1 MPHLSQSREVSGS
14 CDVVGVLVASISVSI
29 RRRAGADQGED
40 SGKPLMTSRP
50 AGQLCHPP
58 FFVPLLKEEPVQLE
72 QWTGVG
78 WGRPAGQSGPVLP
91 WQLVSPVWAA
101 QMTLL
106 AHGRPRTSV
115 GAQAPPAGSDTLRAI
130 AAGEAAPL
138 TIIEEGS
145 MSPGGDCTVCYPNR
159 PAGSDEKR
167 ADGEMI
173 LKVDA
178 HLTLRKLLEE
188 EMLRVEERDAELRAR
203 LPVPKRTG
211 RKRVVYPP
219 PYLGAATMLYE
230 MGYSYREFCDAVN
243 ALVEPRYR
251 MDEETL
257 RNRFVEVGVKLRKP
271 EEAVRMATLRGLRRP
286 PRDTVQMA
294 MAAALVQGDAA
305 VRVKER
311 TMIEVVLNTP
321 YEAYAR
327 TVAKIF
333 EGHGTIAL
341 GARRYTEN
349 YYEWQLIIRL
359 DLKDWRFLVE
369 CKREMRIPDFVRK
382 DEELRAYLATML
394 ACEGYITWAAAN
406 KDRTVNP
413 TTKFFVVPI
422 TNTNKQLVDDI
433 RQVLERRGYHTSVTP
448 VNKPPEQHMD
458 RFGRLYESKLPEL
471 RVVIYR
477 KDEVY
482 HMLRWLGRIPHPLKE
497 SYRIW
502 ALRLLTNSTN
512 KPLRWSVSKAVK
524 DRLDEIAKKSV
535 LIGRKRAELYFHV
548 VQQKMD
554 CGLMRDTRPHRAQTV
569 LL

>member
-1 MPHLSQSREVSGS
+1 
-14 CDVVGVLVASISVSI
+14 VLVASISVSI
-29 RRRAGADQGED
+29 RRRAGADQEED
-40 SGKPLMTSRP
+40 GGKAMMTSRP

-58 FFVPLLKEEPVQLE
+58 FFVPLLIKGTVQLE
-72 QWTGVG
+72 QWTGVR

-101 QMTLL
+101 QTTLL

-115 GAQAPPAGSDTLRAI
+115 GEQAPPAGPDTLRAI
-130 AAGEAAPL
+130 AAEEAAPL
-138 TIIEEGS
+138 TIIKEGS
-145 MSPGGDCTVCYPNR
+145 MSPGGECMVWYPIR
-159 PAGSDEKR
+159 PAGSNEKR
-167 ADGEMI
+167 GDGEMI
-173 LKVDA
+173 LKADV
-178 HLTLRKLLEE
+178 HTTLRRLLEE
-188 EMLRVEERDAELRAR
+188 EMRRVEERDAELRAR

-211 RKRVVYPP
+211 RKRIVYPP
-219 PYLGAATMLYE
+219 PYFGAAAMLYE
-230 MGYSYREFCDAVN
+230 MGYSYREVCDAVN
-243 ALVEPRYR
+243 ALVESQYK

-257 RNRFVEVGVKLRKP
+257 RNRFVEVGVKLRRQEK
-271 EEAVRMATLRGLRRP
+271 AVRMATLRGPRRP

-305 VRVKER
+305 VRVKGR
-311 TMIEVVLNTP
+311 TMVEVVLNTP

-327 TVAKIF
+327 TVARIF
-333 EGHGTIAL
+333 EGHGTISL
-341 GARRYTEN
+341 GARKFTED
-349 YYEWQLIIRL
+349 YYEWQLTIRL
-359 DLKDWRFLVE
+359 DLKDWGFLLE
-369 CKREMRIPDFVRK
+369 CKKAMRIPDFVRS

-406 KDRTVNP
+406 EGRTVNP
-413 TTKFFVVPI
+413 TTTFFVVPI
-422 TNTNKQLVDDI
+422 TNTNKQLIYDI
-433 RQVLERRGYHTSVTP
+433 KQVIEKRGYHTSVTP

-458 RFGRLYESKLPEL
+458 SFGRLYESKLPEL

-524 DRLDEIAKKSV
+524 DRLDEIAEKSV
-535 LIGRKRAELYFHV
+535 LIGRKRAELYFYET
-548 VQQKMD
+548 QRKMD
-554 CGLMRDTRPHRAQTV
+554 CGLMRDTRPHRAQTA
-569 LL
+569 LHT

>member
-1 MPHLSQSREVSGS
+1 
-14 CDVVGVLVASISVSI
+14 VLVASISVSI
-29 RRRAGADQGED
+29 RRRAGADQEEEGR
-40 SGKPLMTSRP
+40 KLLMISRP

-58 FFVPLLKEEPVQLE
+58 LFYYLLLKKGPVHVN
-72 QWTGVG
+72 QWTGVR

-91 WQLVSPVWAA
+91 WQLVTPVWAA
-101 QMTLL
+101 QTTLL

-115 GAQAPPAGSDTLRAI
+115 GAQAPPAGPDTLRAI

-138 TIIEEGS
+138 TIVREGS
-145 MSPGGDCTVCYPNR
+145 MSPGGECMVWYPIR

-167 ADGEMI
+167 GDGEMI

-178 HLTLRKLLEE
+178 HLTLRRLLEE
-188 EMLRVEERDAELRAR
+188 EVRKVEERDAELRTR

-211 RKRVVYPP
+211 RKRIVYPP
-219 PYLGAATMLYE
+219 PYLGAAAMLYE
-230 MGYSYREFCDAVN
+230 MGYSYREVCDAVN
-243 ALVEPRYR
+243 AMVEPQYR

-257 RNRFVEVGVKLRKP
+257 RNRFVEVGVKLRRQ
-271 EEAVRMATLRGLRRP
+271 EEAVRMATLRGPRRP

-305 VRVKER
+305 VRVKGR
-311 TMIEVVLNTP
+311 TMVEVVLNTP

-341 GARRYTEN
+341 GARKYTEN

-359 DLKDWRFLVE
+359 DLKDWYFLLE
-369 CKREMRIPDFVRK
+369 CKRDMRIPDFVRT

-406 KDRTVNP
+406 KGRTLEP
-413 TTKFFVVPI
+413 TTTFFVVPI
-422 TNTNKQLVDDI
+422 TNTNKQLINDI
-433 RQVLERRGYHTSVTP
+433 NRVIEKRGYHTSVTP

-512 KPLRWSVSKAVK
+512 KPLKWSVSKAVK

-535 LIGRKRAELYFHV
+535 LIGRKRAELYFYE
-548 VQQKMD
+548 VQRKMD
-554 CGLMRDTRPHRAQTV
+554 CGLLRDTRPHRAQTV
-569 LL
+569 LLWTYVVLSFYIVSISY

>member
-1 MPHLSQSREVSGS
+1 
-14 CDVVGVLVASISVSI
+14 
-29 RRRAGADQGED
+29 
-40 SGKPLMTSRP
+40 
-50 AGQLCHPP
+50 
-58 FFVPLLKEEPVQLE
+58 
-72 QWTGVG
+72 
-78 WGRPAGQSGPVLP
+78 
-91 WQLVSPVWAA
+91 
-101 QMTLL
+101 
-106 AHGRPRTSV
+106 V
-115 GAQAPPAGSDTLRAI
+115 GARAPPVGSDTLRAI

-145 MSPGGDCTVCYPNR
+145 MSPGGECAVWYPIR
-159 PAGSDEKR
+159 PAGSDEKLTG
-167 ADGEMI
+167 GETI
-173 LKVDA
+173 PKVDA
-178 HLTLRKLLEE
+178 HTTLRRLLEE
-188 EMLRVEERDAELRAR
+188 EVRRVEERDAELRAR

-211 RKRVVYPP
+211 RKRIVYPP
-219 PYLGAATMLYE
+219 PYLGAAAMLYE
-230 MGYSYREFCDAVN
+230 MGYSYREVCDAVN
-243 ALVEPRYR
+243 ALVEPQYR

-257 RNRFVEVGVKLRKP
+257 RNRFVEVGVKLRRP
-271 EEAVRMATLRGLRRP
+271 EEAVRMATLRGPRRP

-406 KDRTVNP
+406 KDRTVKP

-524 DRLDEIAKKSV
+524 DRLDEIAKKSI

-554 CGLMRDTRPHRAQTV
+554 CGLMRDTRPLRAQTV